1 MLGLRR
7 EKKCAEPSAVKSAS
21 EVHMLLTKQSLEQML
36 DVKDLG
42 KDKITMT
49 RKEGMLC
56 LRKVMFAVAVVQSV
70 GVDIKDTKKIK
81 LI

>member
-1 MLGLRR
+1 M
-7 EKKCAEPSAVKSAS
+7 
-21 EVHMLLTKQSLEQML
+21 
-36 DVKDLG
+36 KDLG

-70 GVDIKDTKKIK
+70 GVDIKDTNKIK

>member
-1 MLGLRR
+1 
-7 EKKCAEPSAVKSAS
+7 
-21 EVHMLLTKQSLEQML
+21 ML

-56 LRKVMFAVAVVQSV
+56 QRKAMFAAAVVQSV
-70 GVDIKDTKKIK
+70 GVDIKDTNKIK